1 MTINSV
7 RLSVNSPSPTPS
19 SSGKPKFSPLQPVT
33 VIFEQ
38 KCSVHQCVRVKCV
51 SASQEKCVQCLVRI
65 GGPGRTAVPR
75 PCLRPDSS
83 PGWMSRGPRGPPE
96 PARQP
101 QPTCRLR
108 QQKVFP
114 GNLPATPK
122 KIQEKTCK
130 NVVLGSSMALSLS
143 LVRSPARS
151 VSLAVGWGGPFAS
164 VCVLC
169 CGVSPPPTYTP
180 CEDSYR
186 RLWKWKSFVNIGLCV
201 RSPRCSK
208 DWHAVHQVWEL
219 RTAQS

>member
-151 VSLAVGWGGPFAS
+151 VSLAVG
-164 VCVLC
+164 
-169 CGVSPPPTYTP
+169 
-180 CEDSYR
+180 
-186 RLWKWKSFVNIGLCV
+186 
-201 RSPRCSK
+201 
-208 DWHAVHQVWEL
+208 
-219 RTAQS
+219 